1 MEHKTTDSV
10 SRIVVLASGSGSNL
24 QALLDHAGAG
34 WQVVGVVS
42 DQPHARALQRAANAG
57 VPNRVVQFADH
68 ADRDAFT
75 AAICDAIDEFAPD
88 FVVLAGFMRVLGAGA
103 IARFPNRIIN
113 IHPAL
118 LPAFP
123 GAHGVR
129 DALAYGV
136 AVTGVTVHFV
146 DEHLDHGP
154 IIAQEAVAVLPG
166 DDEASL
172 HARLQTIE
180 HRLLPHVVTQLAKG
194 TLEVSGR
201 IVKGTVST

>member
-24 QALLDHAGAG
+24 QTLLDHEAES
-34 WQVVGVVS
+34 WSVVGVVS
-42 DQPHARALQRAANAG
+42 DQPSARALDRAAEAG
-57 VPNRVVQFADH
+57 VASEVVQYSSFAD
-68 ADRDAFT
+68 RVAFT
-75 AAICDAIDEFAPD
+75 AAVCDSIDRFAPH
-88 FVVLAGFMRVLGAGA
+88 FIVLAGFMRVLGPGA

-113 IHPAL
+113 IHPSL
-118 LPAFP
+118 LPSFP

-129 DALAYGV
+129 DALEYGV

-146 DEHLDHGP
+146 DQHLDHGP
-154 IIAQEAVAVLPG
+154 IIAQEAVTVLPG

-172 HARLQTIE
+172 HARLQIIE
-180 HRLLPHVVTQLAKG
+180 HRLLPLVVTQLAKG

>member
-1 MEHKTTDSV
+1 V

-24 QALLDHAGAG
+24 QTLLDHKGDD
-34 WQVVGVVS
+34 WRVVGVVS
-42 DQPHARALQRAANAG
+42 DQPEALALQRAATVA
-57 VPNRVVQFADH
+57 VPHKIVRFS
-68 ADRDAFT
+68 DRGDRSAFT
-75 AAICDAIDEFAPD
+75 AAICDAVDEFTPH
-88 FVVLAGFMRVLGAGA
+88 FVVMAGFMRVLGPGA
-103 IARFPNRIIN
+103 IARFPYRIIN
-113 IHPAL
+113 IHPSL
-118 LPAFP
+118 LPAFK

-136 AVTGVTVHFV
+136 SVTGVTIHFV

-154 IIAQEAVAVLPG
+154 IIAQEAVPVLPG

-172 HARLQTIE
+172 HARLQAVE
-180 HRLLPHVVTQLAKG
+180 HRLLPRVVTQLAKG